1 MRYFY
6 FLLFS
11 FIFFCPVVQAQQSGP
26 LIAEADTLYLKQEW
40 QAAANTYENAF
51 AKGEIQSAL
60 TLNRL
65 GFSYLNLGKYDLA
78 IKNLELSLT
87 KKPLAAG
94 EPIIRSRLA
103 RAYAAN
109 NEKDKA
115 LKQLDSAISH
125 GYSNVTE
132 LDTAKEYNQI
142 RNDKGFKNLVAKA
155 TDNLY
160 PCLRN
165 AHAREFDFW
174 IGDWDVYPT
183 GGNQIVG
190 SSKIEMEAG
199 GCFILENWTAIGFPN
214 TGKSM
219 NFVDPATNKWK
230 QVWVGSGGAV
240 TEYINGVYKDSI
252 MEFES
257 SSNSP
262 QGKMKIRFR
271 FFNQGANQVRQ
282 FQESSTDDGKTWA
295 VAYDLTYIR
304 KKKQD

>member
-1 MRYFY
+1 MKLSSCTLF
-6 FLLFS
+6 FLLIACSYAF
-11 FIFFCPVVQAQQSGP
+11 AQSGGL
-26 LIAEADTLYLKQEW
+26 LISKADNFYGKQEW
-40 QAAANTYENAF
+40 QSAAKAYEEAF
-51 AKGEIQSAL
+51 AKGDTVTALSA
-60 TLNRL
+60 NRL

-78 IKNLELSLT
+78 IKNLELALT
-87 KKPLAAG
+87 KNPLPAG

-109 NEKDKA
+109 NEKEKA
-115 LKQLDSAISH
+115 LDELDSAITH
-125 GYSNVTE
+125 GFFNINE
-132 LDTAKEYNQI
+132 LDTVKEY
-142 RNDKGFKNLVAKA
+142 DKMRSGTRFSNLVSKA
-155 TDNLY
+155 TDKIY
-160 PCLRN
+160 PCLHN

-199 GCFILENWTAIGFPN
+199 GCFILENWTAIGYPN
-214 TGKSM
+214 SGKSM

-240 TEYINGVYKDSI
+240 TEYVNGVYKDSV

-257 SSNSP
+257 SSTNA
-262 QGKMKIRFR
+262 QGNTKIRFR

-282 FQESSTDDGKTWA
+282 FQESSADDGKTWN
-295 VAYDLTYIR
+295 VNYDLTYVR
-304 KKKQD
+304 KKGN

>member
-1 MRYFY
+1 MRSFCFAF
-6 FLLFS
+6 FLLTLFPS
-11 FIFFCPVVQAQQSGP
+11 VIQAQQSGP
-26 LIAEADTLYLKQEW
+26 LITGADTLYAKQNW
-40 QAAANTYENAF
+40 QAAAKAYENAF
-51 AKGEIQSAL
+51 ANGETLSAL
-60 TLNRL
+60 SVNKL
-65 GFSYLNLGKYDLA
+65 GFSYLNLGQYDVA

-87 KKPLAAG
+87 KKPLPSG

-115 LKQLDSAISH
+115 LEQLDSAIVR
-125 GYSNVTE
+125 GYFNVPE

-142 RNDKGFKNLVAKA
+142 RNDTEFKKLVSKA
-155 TDNLY
+155 NDNLF
-160 PCLRN
+160 PCMKN

-219 NFVDPATNKWK
+219 NFVDPVTTKWK
-230 QVWVGSGGAV
+230 QVWVGSGGIV
-240 TEYINGVYKDSI
+240 TEYINGVYKDSV
-252 MEFES
+252 MQFES
-257 SSNSP
+257 SSTSA
-262 QGKMKIRFR
+262 QGIMKIRFR
-271 FFNQGANQVRQ
+271 FFNQGSNQVRQ
-282 FQESSTDDGKTWA
+282 FQEYSTDDGKTWN
-295 VAYDLTYIR
+295 VSYDLTYIR
-304 KKKQD
+304 KKK